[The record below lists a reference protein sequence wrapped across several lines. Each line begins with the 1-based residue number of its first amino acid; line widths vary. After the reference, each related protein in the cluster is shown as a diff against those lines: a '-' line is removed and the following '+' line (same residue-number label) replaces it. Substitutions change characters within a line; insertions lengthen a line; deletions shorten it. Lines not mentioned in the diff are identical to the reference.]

1 MKPCKRFFFPLFFF
15 TVLVSLYSCEETI
28 VTSEN
33 GTAEFS
39 IMVPGNDGAKS
50 AEVTDSTGTA
60 YQLMI
65 SVTDLQGNPVLTDKM
80 IPLYTFGTEFV
91 SEKIELKT
99 GEFRL
104 TKFMVINT
112 TGDVVYAAPM
122 AGAPLAY
129 LCSKPLPFPFAIKAG
144 EVTRVLPE
152 VLTVGSQS
160 PTQFGYASFGVQVI
174 KPLDLWVVAVLDNPL
189 IMAPTQMTNARLTVG
204 TPSGW
209 KFTFNLTPSINHL
222 IIRGGS
228 ENYYFVLEKDGYQ
241 GQKFEFTGAEIIAS
255 TNQIPISLKIPHTL
269 ILKTFVLQP
278 GPENGKDAMVSNLE
292 PEKNFGGHKY
302 FEATFLSEQLL
313 TVMRSNRS
321 MIFFKLDSL
330 PQPAQIKSVRL
341 KLSYDFPIPFDNNA
355 FKIDILP
362 TSGIAW
368 YGAVLQR
375 VVEPWEEYKV
385 TWNNQPKTIEM
396 NQVYIYPFIRNTNMI
411 QVDVTKLFVDPVT
424 TDGVTYPNYGM
435 LFKTWPVDRFPGFR
449 FASSDYPVD
458 NMRPKLTVYYTN

>member
-1 MKPCKRFFFPLFFF
+1 MKTCKRFFFPLLFGAAIF
-15 TVLVSLYSCEETI
+15 SLFSCEESY
-28 VTSEN
+28 V
-33 GTAEFS
+33 GTEIGSAEFS
-39 IMVPGNDGAKS
+39 IAVPGNDGTKS
-50 AEVTDSTGTA
+50 ASTNDSLTTA
-60 YQLMI
+60 YQIMV

-91 SEKIELKT
+91 SEKLELKT

-104 TKFMVINT
+104 TKFMVMNP
-112 TGDVVYAAPM
+112 TGAVIYAAPV

-144 EVTRVLPE
+144 EVTKVLPE

-160 PTQFGYASFGVQVI
+160 PAQFGYASFGVQII

-228 ENYYFVLEKDGYQ
+228 EKYYFVLEKDGYQ
-241 GQKFEFTGAEIIAS
+241 GQKFEFTGAQIIAT
-255 TNQIPISLKIPHTL
+255 TNENPISLKIPQTL
-269 ILKTFVLQP
+269 LLKTFVLQP

-321 MIFFKLDSL
+321 MIFFNLDSL
-330 PQPAQIKSVRL
+330 PNTAQIKSVRL
-341 KLSYDFPIPFDNNA
+341 RLSYDLPIPFDMNA
-355 FKIDILP
+355 FKPDVFP
-362 TSGIAW
+362 TAGLAW
-368 YGAVLQR
+368 YGGVLQQI
-375 VVEPWEEYKV
+375 VEPWDENTV
-385 TWNNQPKTIEM
+385 TWNKQPKSVET
-396 NQVYIYPFIRNTNMI
+396 NQVFIPPFIRNVNFI
-411 QVDVTKLFVDPVT
+411 EVDVTRLFVTPAT
-424 TDGVTYPNYGM
+424 NALPNHGM
-435 LFKTWPVDRFPGFR
+435 MFKLWPQDKFPGFR
-449 FASSDYPVD
+449 FAASDFAEPS
-458 NMRPKLTVYYTN
+458 MRPKLTVYYMN